1 MGERWRIITLHQDN
15 NLFLRQIAGMVN
27 YSFTTVQNII
37 QLFQET
43 DDVLER
49 EGRERH
55 RLING
60 LVRRHF
66 RQIMSQH
73 SSDTSLSIAG
83 RLEQRSGVTVSPQT
97 IREACRNENYHP
109 VHARIH
115 WQINEQQAANRSNNW
130 QNVIFSD
137 EKNFQV
143 DETDTV
149 YWIPIG
155 MHLDQEHL
163 QVK

>member
-1 MGERWRIITLHQDN
+1 
-15 NLFLRQIAGMVN
+15 
-27 YSFTTVQNII
+27 
-37 QLFQET
+37 
-43 DDVLER
+43 R

-97 IREACRNENYHP
+97 IREACRSSNSITYLQHVQLAIGNYVPNLHGYSF
-109 VHARIH
+109 IH
-115 WQINEQQAANRSNNW
+115 DRTTWGHTNMIHNCMTANG
-130 QNVIFSD
+130 IFCMNDYPLVSS
-137 EKNFQV
+137 ELNAIESV
-143 DETDTV
+143 
-149 YWIPIG
+149 
-155 MHLDQEHL
+155 
-163 QVK
+163 